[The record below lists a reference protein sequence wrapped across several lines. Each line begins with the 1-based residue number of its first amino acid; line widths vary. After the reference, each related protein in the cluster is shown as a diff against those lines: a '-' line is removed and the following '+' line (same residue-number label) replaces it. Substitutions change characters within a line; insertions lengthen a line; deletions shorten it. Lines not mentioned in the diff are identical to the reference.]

1 MIKRAT
7 RLLPVAAAALAL
19 MSATA
24 APAFADAITK
34 VRGRVMDNHGKPMPK
49 AAIYFEAV
57 DIKKKVGPIRTN
69 KNGVFVIATLD
80 RTIAKKWRCYPEIP
94 GYKVVKVS
102 YELVNSEGR
111 EEAKDDYI
119 PGSKQEFPELPF
131 PLVGDAGR
139 NVVDFVVAK
148 DSEFV
153 AAVQA
158 ERKAGEGGGSEA
170 TSGSPVV
177 GAAPVTEAPPAGGA
191 VAGGAQSLQQAKQLT
206 DAGRHE
212 EAIALYRAY
221 LAKDPRGNP
230 AVYYYLGKSLF
241 ESKDDAAAEQAFKEG
256 LALKPDMKGAH
267 FYLGNIYLRQ
277 AEDPTADTAAA
288 RAIEQFEIETQMTP
302 DSDSVA
308 YNLGLAYTRGGEEDK
323 ALAALERSVTL
334 NPQRSEAYL
343 KMASIYE
350 HRKDMARAEEMYQKF
365 SAADPANAAV
375 SFYNIGVI
383 AWNENRNKEA
393 AQYFRKAVAID
404 PKYAPAHRE
413 LARTLMASQDFAGAL
428 KHFQE
433 YLKLNPKAADAKEIQ
448 DSIALLK

>member
-1 MIKRAT
+1 MMKRAT
-7 RLLPVAAAALAL
+7 RLLPTAAAALAL
-19 MSATA
+19 LAATA

-34 VRGRVMDNHGKPMPK
+34 ARGRVVDIHGKPMAK
-49 AAIYFEAV
+49 VAIYFDAV
-57 DIKKKVGPIRTN
+57 DIKKKVGPVRTN
-69 KNGVFVIATLD
+69 KQGLYFSLLD
-80 RTIAKKWRCYPEIP
+80 RTIAKKWRCYPDLP
-94 GYKVVKVS
+94 GYKVVKVV
-102 YELVNSEGR
+102 YDMVNSQGL
-111 EEAKDDYI
+111 EEVKGEYI

-148 DSEFV
+148 DAEFV

-158 ERKAGEGGGSEA
+158 ERRQDEGGSAETA
-170 TSGSPVV
+170 GSPVV
-177 GAAPVTEAPPAGGA
+177 GAAPVAETAPPAGA
-191 VAGGAQSLQQAKQLT
+191 AGGGVQSLQQAKQLT

-212 EAIALYRAY
+212 EAIGLYRAY
-221 LAKDPRGNP
+221 LAKDPKGNP

-256 LALKPDMKGAH
+256 LVLKPDMKGAH

-277 AEDPTADTAAA
+277 ADEPMADAAGAAA
-288 RAIEQFEIETQMTP
+288 RAIEEFEIETQLTP

-308 YNLGLAYTRGGEEDK
+308 YNLGLAYTKAGQEDK
-323 ALAALERSVTL
+323 ALAALERAVTL

-393 AQYFRKAVAID
+393 AQYFRKAVEID

-448 DSIALLK
+448 DNIAVLK